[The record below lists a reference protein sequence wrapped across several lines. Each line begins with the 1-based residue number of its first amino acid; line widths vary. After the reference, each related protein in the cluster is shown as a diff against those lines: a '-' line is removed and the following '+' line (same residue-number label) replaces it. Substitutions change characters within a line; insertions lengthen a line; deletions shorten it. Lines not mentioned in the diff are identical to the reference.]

1 MHAKPKRESTNRRRR
16 AHPIVVRSPGTRPL
30 AAAIAAV
37 FVLKLIVML
46 QLKDHVLT
54 QPDAGLDT
62 TAYVGLA
69 ERVLGGDPGLGPG
82 LYFLSPLYIYFLS
95 LLLGVWHSFT
105 FVRVVQIVLGTL
117 AVACVFVTADEW
129 FGRRAAWMA
138 AALAMLTG
146 VFSFYESLI
155 LQTALD
161 PFLTAAALAF
171 LTLGLTRGQRR
182 WYALAGLTF
191 GVQIC
196 NRPNV
201 ALPAVAIA
209 LLLAAT
215 RRRQAAAAFA
225 IAAALA
231 LVPVTLRN
239 IVVSGSWS
247 PVTASHGGL
256 NFYIGNN
263 PGADGSYRAVAG
275 VTPDIKGQQ
284 EDTRRVAERATGRR
298 LDDAA
303 VSSYFYGLGWRWVRE
318 QPRAAAALFARKIA
332 LVFSARYLWL
342 NYSYRFFADDQ
353 RTLLRALVVGPWLL
367 IPLGLIGCLGLVE
380 RRPSASRSTFLVWA
394 SFVPIYAI
402 AVAVFY
408 VSDRY
413 QLLILVPLCVGA
425 GAALDAGAAAAA
437 ERRWRSLLVPAAV
450 AAALL
455 IAVNRPLAYDEGVG
469 EERTRMA
476 ERLITLG
483 RVEEAERWAERAT
496 AASGQPGVVHFR
508 LGQRLVAAGQPAA
521 AIAHFQQALAADP
534 DQPVVEYALGETLLD
549 VERPRDAIAPLR
561 RALDAGVHAD
571 EAGADL
577 VRALGAAG
585 ERDEAIRVLERL
597 RPAAA
602 GDAERC
608 VALAALA
615 VQLQEP
621 RLAELFSRAAL
632 ASRPG
637 LAAAHAQ
644 LGASFN
650 LSGRFADARGELE
663 EAIRLDS
670 RDAAS
675 HVGLAVANANLGQ
688 MLEARAHIDAALR
701 IDPGSPQA
709 RRVRLALEQAAA
721 GRPRPAS
728 KR

>member
-1 MHAKPKRESTNRRRR
+1 MGRHTRRRSQPV
-16 AHPIVVRSPGTRPL
+16 AIRSSGTRL
-30 AAAIAAV
+30 FAAAIAAV

-69 ERVLGGDPGLGPG
+69 ERVLRGDVGLGPS

-95 LLLGVWHSFT
+95 LLLGVWDSFA
-105 FVRVVQIVLGTL
+105 FVRLVQIALGTG
-117 AVACVFVTADEW
+117 AVVCIFVTADEW
-129 FGRRAAWMA
+129 FGRRAAWIA
-138 AALAMLTG
+138 AALATLTG
-146 VFSFYESLI
+146 VFTFYESLI

-161 PFLTAAALAF
+161 PFLTAAALVC
-171 LTLGLTRGQRR
+171 LTLGLTREQRR
-182 WYALAGLTF
+182 WYAFAGLIF
-191 GVQIC
+191 GIEVC

-201 ALPAVAIA
+201 ALPVLAIA

-215 RRRQAAAAFA
+215 RPWRAAAAFS

-239 IVVSGSWS
+239 VVVSGYWS

-263 PGADGSYRAVAG
+263 AEADGSYRAVAG

-284 EDTRRVAERATGRR
+284 EDTRRVAERAAGHA

-303 VSSYFYGLGWRWVRE
+303 VSSYFYGLGWRWIRE

-332 LVFSARYLWL
+332 LVFSAKYLWL
-342 NYSYRFFADDQ
+342 NYSYRFFADDE
-353 RTLLRALVVGPWLL
+353 RTLLRAMVVGPWLL
-367 IPLGLIGCLGLVE
+367 IPLGLVGGLAFLS
-380 RRPSASRSTFLVWA
+380 RAAPATRSAFLIWA

-402 AVAVFY
+402 AVASFY

-413 QLLILVPLCVGA
+413 QLLILVPLCAGA
-425 GAALDAGAAAAA
+425 GAALDALAAAAA
-437 ERRWRSLLVPAAV
+437 ERRWRSLLVPAAAIV
-450 AAALL
+450 TLL

-483 RVEEAERWAERAT
+483 RVDEAERWADRAV
-496 AASGQPGVVHFR
+496 AAHRQPGVVHFR
-508 LGQRLVAAGQPAA
+508 LGQRLVVASQPAA

-534 DQPVVEYALGETLLD
+534 NQPVVEYALGETLLEA
-549 VERPRDAIAPLR
+549 ERPRDAIAPLR
-561 RALDAGVHAD
+561 RALEAGVHAD
-571 EAGADL
+571 EAGVDL

-585 ERDEAIRVLERL
+585 ERDEAIRVLEQVGKTATD
-597 RPAAA
+597 PQ
-602 GDAERC
+602 RC
-608 VALAALA
+608 VDLAGLA

-621 RLAELFSRAAL
+621 RLAEAFSRAAL
-632 ASRPG
+632 ASRPR

-650 LSGRFADARGELE
+650 LSGRFADARRELE
-663 EAIRLDS
+663 QAILLDA

-675 HVGLAVANANLGQ
+675 YVGLAVAEANLGR
-688 MLEARAHIDAALR
+688 LPEARAHISAALR
-701 IDPGSPQA
+701 LDPGSVQA
-709 RRVRLALEQAAA
+709 NRVRVALERAAA
-721 GRPRPAS
+721 EVQPPHDWER
-728 KR
+728 